1 MVMRTSRQRAATP
14 EARTEDLTVAQI
26 GDDVEE
32 LDREPPADRAKADG
46 GNADRDELADEQAD
60 RAIER
65 ALAISGV
72 DWYDA
77 PERHPPR

>member
-46 GNADRDELADEQAD
+46 GHADRDELADEETD
-60 RAIER
+60 RAVEG
-65 ALAISGV
+65 ALAISGM
-72 DWYDA
+72 
-77 PERHPPR
+77 ESSRRT